1 MIFHVAL
8 TVMSSDPVTYRV
20 THSFSSAPLAYRF
33 ALDQANA
40 LTQMF
45 GFPVTYKVRKGRV

>member
-20 THSFSSAPLAYRF
+20 THSFSSAPLAYKF